1 MSNNRTVIKKSL
13 QESNRPPSAT
23 SSKSTVSD
31 IQQYQKGG
39 MSFQDYMTMKVL
51 PNEQ

>member
-23 SSKSTVSD
+23 STKSTVSD
-31 IQQYQKGG
+31 I
-39 MSFQDYMTMKVL
+39 
-51 PNEQ
+51 